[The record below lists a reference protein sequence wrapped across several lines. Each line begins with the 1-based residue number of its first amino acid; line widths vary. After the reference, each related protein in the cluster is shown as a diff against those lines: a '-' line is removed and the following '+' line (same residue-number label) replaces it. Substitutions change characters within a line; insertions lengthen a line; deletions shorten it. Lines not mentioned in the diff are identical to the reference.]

1 MATRSSLGFIA
12 DATTVRLTDGSTNII
27 GNTITATNLQPSTT
41 LKTDSARNIISAN
54 LFLSDIK
61 DYVPPSGG
69 VSNPMTTTLDA
80 DNKDIINVGNLETT
94 LINNKVV
101 LYNPSVSNL
110 NMGSFNINAVNNLN
124 MATINSKIPMYNPAV
139 SSLDMKGLYIN
150 NEVNITQLQDKTQ
163 FISSIPISNWTVLDS
178 DLILN
183 NNNISSVNNITAST
197 INAKTPMYNPAIS
210 SIDMKGFNISNLN
223 QLLFTNTA
231 SIVASGTDLKLSS
244 SLDYNFNNILNNPQI
259 TTLQGQTQYQSTT
272 PLVTS
277 FSGTLQS
284 DTRVN
289 APTLRIGS
297 GANAYLMPTVKPLTN
312 QYLSGDGTNAVFK
325 IIEQGSYAQIAR
337 QINETV
343 GYSFTANVLRTATA
357 LGGTTNQAFPN
368 SSDITLNTPNATIT
382 YTGFTKV
389 MAIECSMRARVSD
402 AKNANGLVTLYLT
415 INGSTVSV
423 DTTRITGTD
432 SREFLYCKWVQPLAT
447 GSIVSFSISYDTTVT
462 NALFISSISLNLNS
476 YALA

>member
-12 DATTVRLTDGSTNII
+12 DATTIRLTDGSTNII

-61 DYVPPSGG
+61 DYVPPGG
-69 VSNPMTTTLDA
+69 EVFNPLTETLDA
-80 DNKDIINVGNLETT
+80 DNKDIINVNNLGTT

-110 NMGSFNINAVNNLN
+110 NMANFNINSVNNLN
-124 MATINSKIPMYNPAV
+124 FSTINSKIPMYNPAIA
-139 SSLDMKGLYIN
+139 SLDMKGLDIIN
-150 NEVNITQLQDKTQ
+150 AVPITQLQDRTQ
-163 FISSIPISNWTVLDS
+163 FITSIPISNWTVISS

-183 NNNISSVNNITAST
+183 NNNIGSVNNINTST
-197 INAKTPMYNPAIS
+197 INTKTPMYNPSIS
-210 SIDMKGFNISNLN
+210 SIDMKEFNISNLN
-223 QLLFTNTA
+223 ELLFKNNA
-231 SIVASGTDLKLSS
+231 AIIASGTDLKLSS

-272 PLVTS
+272 PLVTN

-284 DTRVN
+284 DTRIN

-297 GANAYLMPTVKPLTN
+297 GANAFLMPTIKPLSN
-312 QYLSGDGTNAVFK
+312 QYLSGDGTNAIWK
-325 IIEQGSYAQIAR
+325 IIEQGTYSQIAR

-357 LGGTTNQAFPN
+357 LGGTTNQAFLN
-368 SSDITLNTPNATIT
+368 SSDITLNTPNATVT
-382 YTGFTKV
+382 YTGITKV
-389 MAIECSMRARVSD
+389 VAIECSMRARVSD
-402 AKNANGLVTLYLT
+402 GKNANGLVSLYLT
-415 INGSTVSV
+415 INGATASV
-423 DTTRITGTD
+423 DTTRINGVD
-432 SREFLYCKWVQPLAT
+432 SREFLYCKWVQPLTT
-447 GSIVSFSISYDTTVT
+447 GSVVSFSISYDTTVT
-462 NALFISSISLNLNS
+462 TALFLSSISLNLNS